1 MARTV
6 AVTGATGFV
15 GSHIVGHLDRAG
27 WRVRILTRRLPVS
40 PHYGDAAVEA
50 VIGTLEDGPAVV
62 HLVRDVDAVVHA
74 AGKIKARSH
83 AEFFAANATGTRL
96 VVEAAIATGRRPRF
110 LLISSLAARR
120 PQISDYAASKL
131 AGEAELTRL
140 DDGALPWSILRPPA
154 VYGPGDRETLT
165 FFRALRLGIAML
177 PPARDS
183 RLSLMHVGDLAAA
196 VVAALGSTSI
206 DSRTFEIDDGHSGG
220 YSWDD
225 LVGTAARHL
234 GLRPL
239 RLRIPGPLLQ
249 AFAQANA
256 AVHQVTGGTAMLTPG
271 KAREFLHRDWT
282 SRDHALTAATSW
294 QPTVGIDKGF
304 AETIA
309 WYRRHHW
316 L

>member
-1 MARTV
+1 MTRVV

-15 GSHIVGHLDRAG
+15 GSHIVGQLHRAG

-40 PHYGDAAVEA
+40 PHYDDAAVDA
-50 VIGTLEDGPAVV
+50 VIGTLEDRSAVAQ
-62 HLVRDVDAVVHA
+62 LVRDVDAVVHA

-96 VVEAAIATGRRPRF
+96 VVEAAIAAGNRPRF
-110 LLISSLAARR
+110 VLISSLAARR

-140 DDGALPWSILRPPA
+140 DGELPWSILRPPA
-154 VYGPGDRETLT
+154 VYGPGDRETLA
-165 FFRALRLGIAML
+165 FFRALKLGLALL
-177 PPARDS
+177 PPARDA
-183 RLSLMHVGDLAAA
+183 RLSLMHAADLGRAAA
-196 VVAALGSTSI
+196 ATL
-206 DSRTFEIDDGHSGG
+206 DSAVESQTFEIDDGHPHG
-220 YSWDD
+220 YSWDEM
-225 LVGTAARHL
+225 VGVAARNL
-234 GLRPL
+234 DLRPL
-239 RLRIPGPLLQ
+239 RLRLPGPLLT
-249 AFAQANA
+249 AFAHLNA
-256 AVHQVTGGTAMLTPG
+256 ALHLLTGGPAMLTPG

-282 SRDHALTAATSW
+282 IRDHALTAATNW
-294 QPTVGIDKGF
+294 QPTIDLDKGF

>member
-15 GSHIVGHLDRAG
+15 GSHIVGHLNDAG

-50 VIGTLEDGPAVV
+50 VIGTLEDRQAVA

-83 AEFFAANATGTRL
+83 AEFFAANAAGTRL
-96 VVEAAIATGRRPRF
+96 LVEAAIATGRRPRF

-120 PQISDYAASKL
+120 PQVSDYAASKL

-140 DDGALPWSILRPPA
+140 DGELPWSILRPAA
-154 VYGPGDRETLT
+154 VYGPGDRETLK
-165 FFRALRLGIAML
+165 FFRTLRLGLAML
-177 PPARDS
+177 PPARES
-183 RLSLMHVGDLAAA
+183 RLSLMHVSDLAAA
-196 VVAALGSTSI
+196 TAATLEAAAI
-206 DSRTFEIDDGHSGG
+206 ESRIFEIDDGHSGG
-220 YSWDD
+220 YTWDE
-225 LVGTAARHL
+225 LVGAAAQHL
-234 GLRPL
+234 GRRPL
-239 RLRIPGPLLQ
+239 RLRVPGPLLR
-249 AFAQANA
+249 AFAHANA
-256 AVHQVTGGTAMLTPG
+256 ALHQVTGGTAMLTPG
-271 KAREFLHRDWT
+271 KVREFLHRDWA

-294 QPTVGIDKGF
+294 QPTIDIDKGF